1 MPYKSEHTARQTDPE
16 QFKDLRRVHEEV
28 APDGID
34 FIYGIKGDDTIEIQ
48 SVRADASLWSVEDF
62 VSWLEEH
69 DLAAYSVE
77 PAAKQQ
83 AEPEEMAKGDASTP
97 AKPEEQ
103 IKGSDKN
110 EPKSAAGKRGGI
122 ELDEPTETGLMNK
135 AQAHNEDVKGDLTKR
150 TDIGVLKAVYRR
162 GAGAFSAGHR
172 PGMTRGQWSMGRV
185 NAFLYLLKEG
195 KPKNPK
201 YTTDNDLLPAGHP
214 RANRKDDEASR
225 ELGRMVRLPVYVR
238 DALRKGLTLHEAGRS
253 GQGLREVT
261 VRMATIGAQSGEWS
275 DEKIIKAAA
284 WFERHESDRKL
295 KGGRRWNVKGAETP
309 GFVAWLLWGSDA
321 NDRGRA
327 WLRNKSEEL
336 KEGGQMSQPE
346 QEQAVEL
353 GWNEGEKD
361 TAFEPKPGDPL
372 AEYRDPNG
380 ILTPM
385 ITKDDIDPEREK
397 DLHVMRLGPLYD
409 LETGEM
415 VLNLTEEGAREISRT
430 TQRMI
435 EAGHFV
441 PISFEHGIEGG
452 QRGQD
457 GSDRRPYG
465 QIDGVYYDEQRRGI
479 YARKAWTK
487 LGMGLLVAA
496 MTGDGKTAMRISPRV
511 KMRPAYHPATGER
524 LGESYMDVV
533 SLTTLPRQDS
543 MEAVALSRATVTTER
558 EETKMEALEVLTT
571 AGESVIIEESKEM
584 TETIEKTVDV
594 LLTRDSE
601 EARSIYKAAGLDEG
615 APVLELARRFETV
628 SAELSRTTEEL
639 KKYQSEELARFT
651 AEKEAEVDAFLT
663 GHDVLDTEREFF
675 RLSLLSDNEKTA
687 ELARQTII
695 ARGAPD
701 KLAPVEEALTEAKK
715 RGAVPADFIVDGE
728 LAELSRT
735 APGVAAG
742 IINAIPGENVVRV
755 GNAVGSDVAG
765 VETESTIDKEE
776 AGVELS
782 RIARKLVTEGKASSL
797 LEGHKMA
804 KIERPD
810 LVNATK
816 EK

>member
-16 QFKDLRRVHEEV
+16 RFKDLRRVHEEV

-34 FIYGIKGDDTIEIQ
+34 FIYGIKEDGTSEIQ
-48 SVRADASLWSVEDF
+48 SVRADATVWTVEDF

-69 DLAAYSVE
+69 DLTAFNVV

-83 AEPEEMAKGDASTP
+83 AEPEEMAKSDASTP
-97 AKPEEQ
+97 AEPEER

-110 EPKSAAGKRGGI
+110 EPESAADKRGGI

-135 AQAHNEDVKGDLTKR
+135 VQAHNEDVKGDLTKR

-162 GAGAFSAGHR
+162 GAGAFSASHR
-172 PGMTRGQWSMGRV
+172 PGMTRGQWAMGRV

-214 RANRKDDEASR
+214 RAKRKDDEASR
-225 ELGRMVRLPVYVR
+225 ELGRMVRLPMYVR
-238 DALRKGLTLHEAGRS
+238 DALRKGLKLHEAGRS

-275 DEKIIKAAA
+275 EEKIIKAAA

-295 KGGRRWNVKGAETP
+295 KGGRRWNMKGAETP

-327 WLRNKSEEL
+327 WIRNKAKEL
-336 KEGGQMSQPE
+336 KEGDQMSQPE

-361 TAFEPKPGDPL
+361 MAFEPRPGDPL

-380 ILTPM
+380 VLTPM

-409 LETGEM
+409 LDSGEM

-435 EAGHFV
+435 EAGHVV
-441 PISFEHGIEGG
+441 PVSFEHGIEGG

-465 QIDGVYYDEQRRGI
+465 QVEAVYYDEQRRGI

-487 LGMGLLVAA
+487 LGKSLLVAA
-496 MTGDGKTAMRISPRV
+496 MTEDGKTAMRISPRV

-558 EETKMEALEVLTT
+558 EEIKIEAPEVLTT
-571 AGESVIIEESKEM
+571 AGDSAIIEESKDM
-584 TETIEKTVDV
+584 TETTEKTVEV
-594 LLTRDSE
+594 LLARDSE

-615 APVLELARRFETV
+615 APVVELARRFETV
-628 SAELSRTTEEL
+628 NAELSRTTEEL
-639 KKYQSEELARFT
+639 KKYQAEELARFT

-663 GHDVLDTEREFF
+663 EHDVLEAEREFF
-675 RLSLLSDNEKTA
+675 RVSLLSDNEKTA

-715 RGAVPADFIVDGE
+715 RGAVPADFIVEGE

-735 APGVAAG
+735 APEVAVG

-755 GNAVGSDVAG
+755 GEPAGSDVAG

-816 EK
+816 EN

>member
-16 QFKDLRRVHEEV
+16 RFKDLRRVHEEV

-34 FIYGIKGDDTIEIQ
+34 FIYGIKEDGTSEIQ
-48 SVRADASLWSVEDF
+48 SVRADATVWTVEDF

-69 DLAAYSVE
+69 DLTAFNVV
-77 PAAKQQ
+77 PASKQQ
-83 AEPEEMAKGDASTP
+83 AAPKEMAKSDASTP
-97 AKPEEQ
+97 AEPEER

-110 EPKSAAGKRGGI
+110 KPESAAGKRGGI

-135 AQAHNEDVKGDLTKR
+135 VQAHNEDVKGDLTKR

-162 GAGAFSAGHR
+162 GAGAFSASHR
-172 PGMTRGQWSMGRV
+172 PGMTRGQWAMGRV

-214 RANRKDDEASR
+214 RAKRKDDEASR
-225 ELGRMVRLPVYVR
+225 ELGRMVRLPMYVR
-238 DALRKGLTLHEAGRS
+238 DALRKGLKLHEAGRS
-253 GQGLREVT
+253 GQGLRETT

-275 DEKIIKAAA
+275 EEKIVKAAA

-295 KGGRRWNVKGAETP
+295 KGGRRWNMKGAETP

-327 WLRNKSEEL
+327 WIRNKAKEL
-336 KEGGQMSQPE
+336 KEGDQMSQPE

-361 TAFEPKPGDPL
+361 MAFEPRPGDPL

-380 ILTPM
+380 VLTPM

-409 LETGEM
+409 LDSGEM

-435 EAGHFV
+435 EAGHVV
-441 PISFEHGIEGG
+441 PVSFEHGIEGG

-465 QIDGVYYDEQRRGI
+465 QVEAVYYDEQRRGI

-487 LGMGLLVAA
+487 LGKSLLVAA
-496 MTGDGKTAMRISPRV
+496 MTEDGKTAMRISPRV

-558 EETKMEALEVLTT
+558 EEIKIETPEVLTT
-571 AGESVIIEESKEM
+571 AGDSAIIEESKDM
-584 TETIEKTVDV
+584 TETTEKTVEV
-594 LLTRDSE
+594 LLARDSE

-615 APVLELARRFETV
+615 APVVELARRFETV
-628 SAELSRTTEEL
+628 NAELSRTTEEL
-639 KKYQSEELARFT
+639 KKYQAEELARFT

-663 GHDVLDTEREFF
+663 EHDVLEAEREFF
-675 RLSLLSDNEKTA
+675 RVSLLSDNEKTA

-715 RGAVPADFIVDGE
+715 RGAVPADFIVEGE

-735 APGVAAG
+735 APEVAVG

-755 GNAVGSDVAG
+755 GEPAGSDVAG

-816 EK
+816 EN

>member
-1 MPYKSEHTARQTDPE
+1 MPYRSEHTARQTDPE
-16 QFKDLRRVHEEV
+16 RFKDLRRVHEEV

-34 FIYGIKGDDTIEIQ
+34 FIYGIKEDDTSEIQ
-48 SVRADASLWSVEDF
+48 SVRADASLWTVEDF

-69 DLAAYSVE
+69 DLAAYNVE

-83 AEPEEMAKGDASTP
+83 AEPEEMAKSDASTP
-97 AKPEEQ
+97 AKPEER

-110 EPKSAAGKRGGI
+110 KPKSAAGKRGGI

-135 AQAHNEDVKGDLTKR
+135 VQAHNEDVKGDLTKR

-162 GAGAFSAGHR
+162 GAGAFSASHR

-214 RANRKDDEASR
+214 RAKRKDDEASR
-225 ELGRMVRLPVYVR
+225 ELGRMVRLPMYVR
-238 DALRKGLTLHEAGRS
+238 DALRKGLKLHEAGRS
-253 GQGLREVT
+253 GQGLRETT

-275 DEKIIKAAA
+275 EEKIIKAAA

-361 TAFEPKPGDPL
+361 MAFEPRPGDPL

-380 ILTPM
+380 VLTPM

-409 LETGEM
+409 LDSGEM

-435 EAGHFV
+435 EAGHVV
-441 PISFEHGIEGG
+441 PVSFEHGIEGG

-465 QIDGVYYDEQRRGI
+465 QIEAVYYDEQRRGI

-496 MTGDGKTAMRISPRV
+496 MTEDGKTAMRISPRV

-558 EETKMEALEVLTT
+558 EEIKIEAPEVLTT
-571 AGESVIIEESKEM
+571 AGDSAIIEESKDM
-584 TETIEKTVDV
+584 TEATEKTVEV
-594 LLTRDSE
+594 LLARDSE

-615 APVLELARRFETV
+615 APVVELARRFETV
-628 SAELSRTTEEL
+628 NAELSRTTEEL
-639 KKYQSEELARFT
+639 KKYQAEELARFT

-663 GHDVLDTEREFF
+663 EHDVLEAEREFF
-675 RLSLLSDNEKTA
+675 RVSLLSDNEKTA

-715 RGAVPADFIVDGE
+715 RGAVPADFIVEGE

-735 APGVAAG
+735 APEVAVG

-755 GNAVGSDVAG
+755 GEPAGSDVAG